1 MIEELV
7 VFTVG
12 FAVCYFSLPIVM
24 KMMLAR
30 GIVGHDVH
38 KKGHPKIPEMGGISI
53 LLGLAISS
61 LVGIVILP
69 KMSKLFI
76 SFFPT
81 ALISGVIGIIDDLKP
96 LNARVKPFLTM
107 FACIPIL
114 VLESYIPNI
123 LFPIIGGTRLT
134 LVYPIL
140 IPIVMAVTSNSV
152 NMMDPFNGVMAG
164 TSLIITLT
172 LLVSAVIFTN
182 RNAIVLCCILL
193 GTLLAFFIY
202 NKYPSKVFSGDVGS
216 LTVGTA
222 LGTIAIIGRLEV
234 VAVVAFM
241 PQIMNAFY
249 GLSSIGRLYERR
261 EVERPVKVL
270 EDGRLMASV
279 DPSAPLTLAR
289 FVLARGP
296 LYEKDAATIFITLS
310 AISGLLALIT
320 AYMMVVTP

>member
-24 KMMLAR
+24 KTMLAK
-30 GIVGHDVH
+30 GIVGRDVH

-107 FACIPIL
+107 FACIPLL

-172 LLVSAVIFTN
+172 LLVSAVIFAN